1 MTGTAARGVV
11 TSLWHTPSGTRR
23 CRCGVGRELRAHH
36 DRLLRVERDRDELSA
51 LLELALGWAAAPSGA
66 DAVSG
71 TIRPDAW
78 VAFARAHVW
87 VDPDRVHRLFD
98 LMTELATRPQA
109 RPTSGLG
116 VRPLAAAAVRHIS
129 DAALMSGEL

>member
-1 MTGTAARGVV
+1 MTGRAAHGVV

-51 LLELALGWAAAPSGA
+51 LLELALGWAVAPSGA
-66 DAVSG
+66 DARG

-78 VAFARAHVW
+78 AAFARAHVW
-87 VDPDRVHRLFD
+87 ADPERVHRLFD
-98 LMTELATRPQA
+98 LMNELATRPQA

-116 VRPLAAAAVRHIS
+116 AAPLSVAAVRHIS